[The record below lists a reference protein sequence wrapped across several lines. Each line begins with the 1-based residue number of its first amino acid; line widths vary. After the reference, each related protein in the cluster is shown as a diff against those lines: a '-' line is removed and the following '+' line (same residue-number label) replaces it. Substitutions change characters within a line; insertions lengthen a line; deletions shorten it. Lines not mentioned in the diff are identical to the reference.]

1 MWCGPHRGQ
10 ARENP
15 QISAPPTPAWSIL
28 PPVLERQLGVLG
40 AAPPRRWCRGHCV
53 SVPLLSFWATGS
65 VITLYHFLGNGFL
78 SLSETLP
85 ILFWALFFCHLPI
98 PQSPTPPTPSAVHH
112 RERLAR
118 RPGQGPLWSF
128 PTSAAPAG
136 FQSHSRKAP
145 AASTGGHTCPGSSEL
160 PSAPGERQL

>member
-1 MWCGPHRGQ
+1 MRWASSGQQGPTWFCSSPAQIQLPHPWDLAVGHSSMWCGPHRGQ

-98 PQSPTPPTPSAVHH
+98 PQSPTPPSPSLVIPS
-112 RERLAR
+112 L
-118 RPGQGPLWSF
+118 
-128 PTSAAPAG
+128 
-136 FQSHSRKAP
+136 
-145 AASTGGHTCPGSSEL
+145 GG
-160 PSAPGERQL
+160 